1 MLLYK
6 SKPLI
11 NGKNYHK
18 KRAEKGQNLSKLHV
32 FLK

>member
-11 NGKNYHK
+11 NGKDTIK
-18 KRAEKGQNLSKLHV
+18 KGQKKDKIFQNST
-32 FLK
+32 FY

>member
-11 NGKNYHK
+11 NGKDTIK
-18 KRAEKGQNLSKLHV
+18 KRAEKGQNLSK
-32 FLK
+32 

>member
-11 NGKNYHK
+11 HGKINHK
-18 KRAEKGQNLSKLHV
+18 KRAEKGQNLSKLHIL
-32 FLK
+32 LK